1 MKNSYKNKI
10 KYILLTLALVLV
22 SSHVYSGPL
31 SCTDGG
37 VKIIAKENGDNTMPI
52 AIACTYKLI
61 PELSN
66 GNIDYAKPFGLGS
79 ASLLNLVTN
88 PDVSGVNFTGA
99 YSFGS
104 DAITQIGKMV
114 NDDMGNTYITG
125 GFTGTLI
132 LGSDIL
138 VSTTGYDFFITK
150 LDENNS
156 PVWARMAHGI
166 DTDNED
172 LSLDGGMVI
181 VIDSNGDLYAG
192 GGFVKSLTFLDE
204 NGVAIDELT
213 DGRDDDLL
221 NLELFVAKYDNDG
234 NLLWTQGGNSGST
247 GGVNTLAVGIN
258 SVNDIVL
265 DPEGFPYI
273 VGRFSGTNFMGMEV
287 ETYGKSDAYLA
298 SLDKDGSEL
307 FWVSTTG
314 TPEDDIVTSASVD
327 QLGYINVLGTIGPGE
342 MSIGEDGVI
351 WDNDFGTDDTFILS
365 YDVNGEWYFASFLG
379 AGEQIVGNDIATS
392 DGGDFFV
399 TGFFEDA
406 VTFAGS
412 DLELEKQGAFV
423 DGFIA
428 KYDIDGDALW
438 AVQFSGVTAEGQR
451 IILDAMDNVYVLG
464 VYRETVV
471 FGADTDAPV
480 ALTTDSES
488 QMFIAKYDTG
498 GNFQWAKQIEGEGNE
513 GIAAEF
519 MNSDDFPFTVNPLD
533 IQFSKTT
540 ENEILISGDFD
551 TTITLDDLQLTSP
564 TGARL
569 GFVALLNVTGS
580 GTGTS
585 TEVKSE
591 FPSSIALSQNYPNP
605 FNPSTTIGF
614 ALPESGD
621 IKLEVFD
628 MTGRLVRTLLNET
641 RVAGYHEVAFDASQ
655 LSSGVYTYNLQTGN
669 TVITRKLTLVK

>member
-1 MKNSYKNKI
+1 MKSKS
-10 KYILLTLALVLV
+10 ILKLVLQTLVLV
-22 SSHVYSGPL
+22 FASSQVYSIPMTCISGEAKIKEGVTPTIQG
-31 SCTDGG
+31 CTN
-37 VKIIAKENGDNTMPI
+37 KLALKNLIATGTADF
-52 AIACTYKLI
+52 
-61 PELSN
+61 
-66 GNIDYAKPFGLGS
+66 AKPFGLDNS
-79 ASLLNLVTN
+79 ALLNLQTN
-88 PDVSGVNFTGA
+88 PDVDGVEFMGA
-99 YSFGS
+99 FSFGS
-104 DAITQIGKMV
+104 DAVTQIGKMV

-125 GFTGTLI
+125 GFMGTLI
-132 LGSDIL
+132 MGSDTL

-150 LDENNS
+150 IDVNND

-166 DTDNED
+166 ETDNED

-204 NGVAIDELT
+204 NGDAIDELT
-213 DGRDDDLL
+213 DGRNDDLL

-247 GGVNTLAVGIN
+247 GGVNTLAEGIN

-265 DPEGFPYI
+265 DPEEYPYI
-273 VGRFSGTNFMGMEV
+273 VGRFSGTNFMGTEV

-314 TPEDDIVTSASVD
+314 TAEDDIVNSASVD
-327 QLGYINVLGTIGPGE
+327 RLGYINVLGTVGIGE
-342 MSIGEDGVI
+342 MSISEDGVI
-351 WDNDFGTDDTFILS
+351 WDNDSGADDTFILS
-365 YDVNGEWYFASFLG
+365 YDVNGEWYFSSFLG

-399 TGFFEDA
+399 TGYFIDE
-406 VTFAGS
+406 VSFAGS
-412 DLELEKQGAFV
+412 DITLEMQGTLV

-438 AVQFSGVTAEGQR
+438 AIQFSGLTAEGQR
-451 IILDAMDNVYVLG
+451 IILDEMDNVYVLG
-464 VYRETVV
+464 VYRDNIT
-471 FGADTDAPV
+471 FGADSDAPV
-480 ALTTDSES
+480 MLTTDSES
-488 QMFIAKYDTG
+488 QMFIAKYDTNG
-498 GNFQWAKQIEGEGNE
+498 EFQWAKQVDGDGDE

-519 MNSDDFPFTVNPLD
+519 MNSDEFPFTVNPLD
-533 IQFSKTT
+533 IQFSKSI

-551 TTITLDDLQLTSP
+551 TTITLDDLQLSSP

-569 GFVALLNVTGS
+569 GFVASLNVTGS

-585 TEVKSE
+585 IDGTSE
-591 FPSSIALSQNYPNP
+591 LPASIVLSQNYPNP
-605 FNPSTTIGF
+605 FNPSTVIGF

-621 IKLEVFD
+621 VKLEVYD
-628 MTGRLVRTLLNET
+628 MTGRLVRTLVNES

-655 LSSGVYTYNLQTGN
+655 LSSGVYTYNLKTGN
-669 TVITRKLTLVK
+669 TNISRKLTLVK